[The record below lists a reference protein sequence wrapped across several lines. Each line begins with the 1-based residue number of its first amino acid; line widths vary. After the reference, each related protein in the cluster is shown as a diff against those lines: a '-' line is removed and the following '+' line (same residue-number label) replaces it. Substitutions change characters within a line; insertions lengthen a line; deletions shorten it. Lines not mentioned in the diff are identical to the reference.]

1 MGSSLTLCLNE
12 EDFNKVLSVNR
23 LRHGYKWIRPNTV
36 ALTHVIYDE
45 DIGMV
50 VIVALNPSKDTL
62 KDISTL
68 IHEAVHV
75 YQANMDCMA
84 EDDPGRE
91 IEAYSIETI
100 SGLLINDYLRQMG
113 KKIK

>member
-1 MGSSLTLCLNE
+1 
-12 EDFNKVLSVNR
+12 
-23 LRHGYKWIRPNTV
+23 
-36 ALTHVIYDE
+36 
-45 DIGMV
+45 
-50 VIVALNPSKDTL
+50 
-62 KDISTL
+62 
-68 IHEAVHV
+68 
-75 YQANMDCMA
+75 MA